1 MNYEFRDFLYCGYSM
16 WCKDLHVRTFLLL
29 CLEHRV
35 HPPMTEGQGNGG
47 EGGDEG
53 EEKAFSITVCFV
65 GPWHYAK

>member
-35 HPPMTEGQGNGG
+35 HPPLQKDKET
-47 EGGDEG
+47 
-53 EEKAFSITVCFV
+53 EEKEEMKEKKKHSQLRCAS
-65 GPWHYAK
+65 